1 MMIQNMYFCFLTSKR
16 INDTD
21 SLEFLNL
28 KNHAPHSMVPF
39 LGVNPLL
46 NQFFLMQGGWYK
58 GWKPLNTEGMHEKPS
73 AKNRGDNPKNSL
85 YMDNSH

>member
-46 NQFFLMQGGWYK
+46 NHFFLMQGGWYK
-58 GWKPLNTEGMHEKPS
+58 GWKPLNTEGMHEKTIRKKS
-73 AKNRGDNPKNSL
+73 WGQSEKFSL
-85 YMDNSH
+85 HG